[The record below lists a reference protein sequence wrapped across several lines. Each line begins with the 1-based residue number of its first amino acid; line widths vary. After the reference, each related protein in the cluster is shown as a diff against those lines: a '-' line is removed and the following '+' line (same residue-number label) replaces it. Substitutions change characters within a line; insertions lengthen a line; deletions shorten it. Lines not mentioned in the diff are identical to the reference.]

1 MAFENIISQ
10 ERPKDILHKAI
21 VRQRI
26 PHAYLFSGPEGV
38 GKEAMA
44 IELAKAVFCQS
55 GADRPCGSCSS
66 CRRVGNFS
74 HPDFI
79 FIFPMPKGTSPDE
92 ERDILQGMSAEP
104 YLRKKPWAAPGI
116 SIDRIRDVRHVSVLK
131 PLERFRVVVI
141 ADCDGMTT
149 EAANALLKILE
160 EPPDHMHLVLTTAKP
175 NALLPTILSRCQ
187 EVRFGLLSDT
197 AIENALIQRKGV
209 SAELAR
215 LLARIAQGSYR
226 RALEALQEDLT
237 SKRDFVVEL
246 LRACLRDSLTRIQM
260 VEEIMQ
266 NYDKHK
272 VKDILSLLLL
282 WFRDAMVL
290 DNRQPQSSGDGDL
303 VNIDKYETLVKF
315 IGAFESIDY
324 DDTFAAIEQ
333 SIGYINRNIQ
343 LNLILLVLFTSLHRY
358 MHIKG
363 TKR

>member
-1 MAFENIISQ
+1 M
-10 ERPKDILHKAI
+10 
-21 VRQRI
+21 
-26 PHAYLFSGPEGV
+26 
-38 GKEAMA
+38 
-44 IELAKAVFCQS
+44 
-55 GADRPCGSCSS
+55 
-66 CRRVGNFS
+66 
-74 HPDFI
+74 
-79 FIFPMPKGTSPDE
+79 
-92 ERDILQGMSAEP
+92 
-104 YLRKKPWAAPGI
+104 
-116 SIDRIRDVRHVSVLK
+116 
-131 PLERFRVVVI
+131 
-141 ADCDGMTT
+141 
-149 EAANALLKILE
+149 
-160 EPPDHMHLVLTTAKP
+160 
-175 NALLPTILSRCQ
+175 
-187 EVRFGLLSDT
+187 LSDT

-272 VKDILSLLLL
+272 VKDILNLLLL

-324 DDTFAAIEQ
+324 NNIFAAIEQ

-358 MHIKG
+358 MPIKG

>member
-1 MAFENIISQ
+1 MAFEIIINQ

-21 VRQRI
+21 VHQRI

-38 GKEAMA
+38 GKEALA
-44 IELAKAVFCQS
+44 IELAKAVFCRS

-92 ERDILQGMSAEP
+92 EREILQSMSAEP
-104 YLRKKPWAAPGI
+104 YLRRKPWAAPGI
-116 SIDRIRDVRHVSVLK
+116 SIDRIREVRHVSVLK
-131 PLERFRVVVI
+131 PLEGFRVVVI

-160 EPPDHMHLVLTTAKP
+160 EPPDHMHLVLTTARP
-175 NALLPTILSRCQ
+175 NALLPTIVSRCQ
-187 EVRFGLLSDT
+187 EVRFGLLSDR
-197 AIENALIQRKGV
+197 AIENALMQRKGV
-209 SAELAR
+209 SGELAR

-226 RALEALQEDLT
+226 RALEALQEDLA
-237 SKRDFVVEL
+237 SKRDFVVEV
-246 LRACLRDSLTRIQM
+246 LRACLRDNLTRIQM

-266 NYDKHK
+266 NYDKPMI
-272 VKDILSLLLL
+272 KDILSLLLL

-290 DNRQPQSSGDGDL
+290 DNRQPQSADDDL
-303 VNIDKYETLVKF
+303 VNVDKYETLVKF

-324 DDTFAAIEQ
+324 NDIFATIEQ
-333 SIGYINRNIQ
+333 SIEYINRNIQ

-358 MHIKG
+358 MKIKG
-363 TKR
+363 RKL